1 MADDLLDDLSTYCLC
16 GHVDYGWYYSVGGE
30 GCPLC
35 RAKGEIERLRR
46 LGDTMAHFVRAGDG
60 TEMFAAVHAW
70 LEARRG

>member
-1 MADDLLDDLSTYCLC
+1 MADDKNNIANVPTATLENEYIAAL
-16 GHVDYGWYYSVGGE
+16 VD
-30 GCPLC
+30 
-35 RAKGEIERLRR
+35 EIERLRR